1 INSRAK
7 VTRALE
13 EGRLQGQR
21 PSENH
26 EKLIKIPTQPE
37 KPDVRGGAVLH
48 ASWPL
53 SDIPTVQ
60 ADPSF
65 PAPRGD
71 LTGRIRNG
79 KRFQNSVARSTK

>member
-1 INSRAK
+1 
-7 VTRALE
+7 
-13 EGRLQGQR
+13 RLQGQR

-26 EKLIKIPTQPE
+26 EKFIKIPTHPE

-60 ADPSF
+60 ADLSL

-71 LTGRIRNG
+71 LNGRIWNR
-79 KRFQNSVARSTK
+79 KRF